1 MLFRYIVGPRIS
13 VTNILSLYLAF
24 LHAKGYSASSNSAIG
39 YYHKLGGFPDSI
51 GSFYFTKLLQGTK
64 RKCPSVDGRFPITL
78 SILHKLIDALDLSY
92 NSEYNRSVY
101 KSMFLLAFYAFLC
114 IGEMTVAATNA
125 TDYCLKL
132 SSIDEIRAGFVISFN
147 SLKHSTPGVVEKIL
161 VQKQHKHGFCPVT
174 QLSSIW
180 Q

>member
-1 MLFRYIVGPRIS
+1 MKWFSKLLFRYIVGPRIS

-64 RKCPSVDGRFPITL
+64 RKCPSIDGRFPITL

-92 NSEYNRSVY
+92 NSEYNRSMY
-101 KSMFLLAFYAFLC
+101 KSMFLCFFMHWGNDCCSYKCHWLLFK
-114 IGEMTVAATNA
+114 IV
-125 TDYCLKL
+125 
-132 SSIDEIRAGFVISFN
+132 
-147 SLKHSTPGVVEKIL
+147 KHWWNTS
-161 VQKQHKHGFCPVT
+161 GFCNF
-174 QLSSIW
+174 I
-180 Q
+180 